1 MTASGPGRTRWDD
14 LVADTELL
22 DAELPDARFVDA
34 TYLRWL
40 YDENP
45 LGGSYDHHLD
55 DEDGRRVGHYALIPQ
70 RYRNRDGEQPF
81 AFSLNAVARSG
92 SQRRGFFGRIG
103 GEIWGRA
110 QADGVKFI
118 VAVCNEKS
126 TGAVRKQGWRI
137 MGRMPATVV
146 VPSMAPIRDI
156 DSYDITPDFLGTQA
170 FDDLVQGLDRSP
182 AWNWTNC
189 WTPDYLRWRLAAP
202 NSPRF
207 TLHRSPELVGIS
219 TVHRIGRV
227 PFTVV
232 LKLLPRD
239 GRFGPISARPLVSAM
254 CRHHRSPLA
263 IYAGHNRH
271 VVVRGIP
278 LPERLKPAPLVICA
292 LSLSD
297 EIDQNTFVL
306 DTFEFLDMDAY

>member
-1 MTASGPGRTRWDD
+1 MSQHEPSGSRWDD

-22 DAELPDARFVDA
+22 DAELPDPRFVDA

-45 LGGSYDHHLD
+45 LGASYDHHFD
-55 DEDGRRVGHYALIPQ
+55 DENGLRVGHYALIPQ

-81 AFSLNAVARSG
+81 VFSLNAVARSG
-92 SQRRGFFGRIG
+92 SQRRGFFGKLG
-103 GEIWGRA
+103 TEIWGRA

-118 VAVCNEKS
+118 VAVTNAKS
-126 TGAVRKQGWRI
+126 TGAVRKNGWRV
-137 MGRMPATVV
+137 MGPMPATVV
-146 VPSMAPIRDI
+146 VPSWRAPLDV
-156 DSYDITPDFLGTQA
+156 DSYDITPDFVGTQA

-189 WTPDYLRWRLAAP
+189 WTPDQMRWRLSAP

-207 TLHRSPELVGIS
+207 TLHRDHDLVGVS
-219 TVHRIGRV
+219 TVHRIRGV
-227 PFTVV
+227 PFAVV

-239 GRFGPISARPLVSAM
+239 GRFGPLSARSMITAM
-254 CRHHRSPLA
+254 CRHHRAPLA

-271 VVVRGIP
+271 VDVKGIA

-292 LSLSD
+292 MSLSD
-297 EIDQNTFVL
+297 EIDQDTFSL

>member
-1 MTASGPGRTRWDD
+1 MSAPDPKSRWDD

-22 DAELPDARFVDA
+22 DAELPDPRFADA

-45 LGGSYDHHLD
+45 LGPSYDHHID
-55 DEDGRRVGHYALIPQ
+55 DDDGVRVGHYALIPQ

-81 AFSLNAVARSG
+81 VFSLNAVARSG
-92 SQRRGFFGRIG
+92 RQRRGFFGRIG
-103 GEIWGRA
+103 SEIWSRA

-126 TGAVRKQGWRI
+126 TGAVRKNGWRV
-137 MGRMPATVV
+137 MGPMAATVV
-146 VPSMAPIRDI
+146 LPSLSPPRDV

-170 FDDLVQGLDRSP
+170 FDDLVQGLDGSP

-189 WTPDYLRWRLAAP
+189 CTPDYLRWRLSAP
-202 NSPRF
+202 NSPPF
-207 TLHRSPELVGIS
+207 TLHRSRDLVGIS
-219 TVHRIGRV
+219 TVHRQRGV
-227 PFTVV
+227 TFTVV

-239 GRFGPISARPLVSAM
+239 GRFGPISARSMITAM
-254 CRHHRSPLA
+254 CRYHRTPLA

-271 VVVRGIP
+271 VVVKGIP

-297 EIDQNTFVL
+297 EIDQDTFSL